1 MFKATVAQNATT
13 PVSDG
18 MKNVKNSPKVWN
30 FDGAESIGPRPPAFE
45 YAHQSIAKPRINS
58 AGAEIPCRKR
68 IVLIPRRI
76 TIAFNAQ
83 NKKKQSQTWFQ
94 PGMTAASNVLIASP
108 PIQV

>member
-1 MFKATVAQNATT
+1 MVKETVAQNATT

-18 MKNVKNSPKVWN
+18 MKNAKNSPKVWN

-45 YAHQSIAKPRINS
+45 DAHQSIAIPRTNT
-58 AGAEIPCRKR
+58 AAAEILCKTR

-83 NKKKQSQTWFQ
+83 NKKKQSQTGFQ
-94 PGMTAASNVLIASP
+94 PGITAASNGLIASP
-108 PIQV
+108 PIQG